1 MWEFRINK
9 NNKLC
14 IYNPVT
20 REEILRPSIVPII
33 VNGRKFKINI
43 KHEILEP
50 TLEQIKQNGDILIPE
65 HTFQIFRLYGNIIDF
80 FNIIIAVNNSSKYF
94 RHAPRMQIN
103 GIVGKTLWIDSIR
116 DFIIKYE
123 YNYNDQYPEIFKW
136 FSEIINIADSNSKKY
151 VNYNTELIKKIIEDK
166 HLISLIAEVT
176 NNNPKFDYLNRF
188 ITVEN
193 DENSDAAMLD
203 ISERLSPFLNKKLL
217 LSDPEH
223 FNDPFDCKRPFDP
236 DELHNLLHEKGISSV
251 DERNRL
257 LLECKADL
265 ALFEKSHSVCSF
277 SLVDPLRIVK
287 NKLLTNVSS
296 SLWGH
301 YANMG
306 HGFVVSYDLCNVMQ
320 EIDRLADSGLLGGEV
335 MYDDNYLFE
344 YVEML
349 KQYYNQASS
358 RYINHSKDFATHD
371 TFINFN
377 RNLKGFTTNLII
389 NKATQWESE
398 WEFRIHKHIDNM
410 FRPVKLPVE
419 KTLVRHGLYY
429 DKTHPDEQLKFI
441 NLARKEFFNIAN
453 RFHCHDD
460 FLFPDRI
467 IIGWKMNDE
476 KVQYIVDKVKEC
488 NKKNNLKIEVI
499 TILSDNNRQPYFT
512 AQGFYKTKFILS
524 NNDIK

>member
-1 MWEFRINK
+1 M
-9 NNKLC
+9 
-14 IYNPVT
+14 
-20 REEILRPSIVPII
+20 
-33 VNGRKFKINI
+33 
-43 KHEILEP
+43 
-50 TLEQIKQNGDILIPE
+50 
-65 HTFQIFRLYGNIIDF
+65 
-80 FNIIIAVNNSSKYF
+80 
-94 RHAPRMQIN
+94 
-103 GIVGKTLWIDSIR
+103 
-116 DFIIKYE
+116 
-123 YNYNDQYPEIFKW
+123 
-136 FSEIINIADSNSKKY
+136 
-151 VNYNTELIKKIIEDK
+151 
-166 HLISLIAEVT
+166 
-176 NNNPKFDYLNRF
+176 
-188 ITVEN
+188 
-193 DENSDAAMLD
+193 
-203 ISERLSPFLNKKLL
+203 
-217 LSDPEH
+217 
-223 FNDPFDCKRPFDP
+223 
-236 DELHNLLHEKGISSV
+236 
-251 DERNRL
+251 
-257 LLECKADL
+257 
-265 ALFEKSHSVCSF
+265 
-277 SLVDPLRIVK
+277 
-287 NKLLTNVSS
+287 SS